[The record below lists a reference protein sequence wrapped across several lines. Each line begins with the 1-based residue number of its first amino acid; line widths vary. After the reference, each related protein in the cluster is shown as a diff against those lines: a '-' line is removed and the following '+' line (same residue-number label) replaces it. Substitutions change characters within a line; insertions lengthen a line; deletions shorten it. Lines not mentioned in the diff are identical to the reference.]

1 LDLIRTAQ
9 HEKGM
14 LLKMRVLLLTQ
25 VLPYPP
31 DSGPKVKTY
40 YVLKY
45 LARQHR
51 VTLVS
56 FVRDT
61 DKPEYIRHL
70 ESLCEKVITV
80 PITRSPVRDLA
91 FLGKSLLTSQPWM
104 MLRDERAEMQA
115 ALAELA
121 ALTKDEPFDVV
132 HADQTNMGQYA
143 LPFTRSRRV
152 LDLHNA
158 LWVLYKRL
166 AETTAY
172 TSPMKYILLRDW
184 RLLKRYEGELCRA
197 FEAVTA
203 VSEEDKAALME
214 AGARSDMTVIP
225 IAIDTDEQ
233 AFIQRQPS
241 GPHIVHIGTMY
252 WPPNIDGITWFLDE
266 IYPRVKAQVP
276 DVRCTLIGA
285 RPPASISDRAKTDPS
300 LTVTGY
306 VADPLPYLRDSSMM
320 VVPLRSGGGM
330 RVKILNALSQGI
342 PMVSTTVGCEGIAVT
357 HGEDILVADDP
368 AAFADATVR
377 VLKDAALNQHVTT
390 RGRQTAEQKYDYRQ
404 ACKPLDA
411 LYAGG
416 AAR

>member
-1 LDLIRTAQ
+1 
-9 HEKGM
+9 M

>member
-1 LDLIRTAQ
+1 
-9 HEKGM
+9 
-14 LLKMRVLLLTQ
+14 MRVLLLTQ

-104 MLRDERAEMQA
+104 MLRDERTEMRA

-203 VSEEDKAALME
+203 VSEEDKAALVE

-233 AFIQRQPS
+233 AFIPRQPS

-285 RPPASISDRAKTDPS
+285 RPPAGISDRAKTDPS

-377 VLKDAALNQHVTT
+377 LLKDSALNQHVTT

>member
-1 LDLIRTAQ
+1 
-9 HEKGM
+9 M

-377 VLKDAALNQHVTT
+377 LLKDAALNQHVTT

>member
-1 LDLIRTAQ
+1 
-9 HEKGM
+9 
-14 LLKMRVLLLTQ
+14 MRVLLLTQ

>member
-1 LDLIRTAQ
+1 
-9 HEKGM
+9 
-14 LLKMRVLLLTQ
+14 MRVLLLTQ

-45 LARQHR
+45 LAQHHD

-70 ESLCEKVITV
+70 ETLCERVVTV
-80 PITRSPVRDLA
+80 PISRSPVRDLR
-91 FLGKSLLTSQPWM
+91 FLFQSLLTGQPWM
-104 MLRDERAEMQA
+104 MLRDERPEMRA
-115 ALAELA
+115 ALKSLAESGNY
-121 ALTKDEPFDVV
+121 DVV
-132 HADQTNMGQYA
+132 HADQLNMGQYA
-143 LPFTRSRRV
+143 LPFTNSRKV

-166 AETTAY
+166 SETLPFTK
-172 TSPMKYILLRDW
+172 PMKYILMRDW
-184 RLLKRYEGELCRA
+184 RLLKRYEGEMCRI
-197 FEAVTA
+197 FDAVTA
-203 VSEEDKAALME
+203 VSNEDRNSLRE
-214 AGARSDMTVIP
+214 AGARDEITVIP

-233 AFIQRQPS
+233 AQISRQPK

-252 WPPNIDGITWFLDE
+252 WPPNIDGINWFLDE
-266 IYPRVKAQVP
+266 IYPRVKQQVP
-276 DVRCTLIGA
+276 NVRCTLIGA
-285 RPPASISDRAKTDPS
+285 RPPISIVERTQTDAS

-306 VADPLPYLRDSSMM
+306 VDDPLPYLTDSSMM
-320 VVPLRSGGGM
+320 VIPLRAGGGM

-357 HGEDILVADDP
+357 DGEDILVADDP
-368 AAFADATVR
+368 QTFTDATIR
-377 VLKDAALNQHVTT
+377 LLTDAALNASITEN
-390 RGRQTAEQKYDYRQ
+390 GRHTAENLYDYRQ

-411 LYAGG
+411 IYQSNELKVES
-416 AAR
+416 